1 MVDDQQRILVDDHD
15 LAEALGLT
23 TMRQAVDEMGIR
35 AAATVLALIDG
46 SEPAS
51 DITWDV
57 PLMVRE
63 TTGPLG

>member
-1 MVDDQQRILVDDHD
+1 MVDDQQQILVDDHD

-46 SEPAS
+46 SEPAN
-51 DITWDV
+51 DIT
-57 PLMVRE
+57 
-63 TTGPLG
+63 